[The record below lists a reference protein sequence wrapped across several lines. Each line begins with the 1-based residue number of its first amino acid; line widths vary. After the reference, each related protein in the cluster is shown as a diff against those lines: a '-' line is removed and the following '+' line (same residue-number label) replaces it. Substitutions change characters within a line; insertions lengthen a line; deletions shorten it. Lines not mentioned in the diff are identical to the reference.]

1 MYSILNTKQTMEKK
15 IVILGAGESG
25 TGAALLAKAKGYD
38 VFVSDF
44 GAISIENSEK
54 LTSAQIPFEQGKH
67 TEEEIFSAEM
77 IIKSPGI
84 APSVPI
90 VKSAIEKGIPVI
102 DELEFAARFTNG
114 KIIAITGTNGKTTTT
129 LLTYHILKESGLSV
143 GLGGNVGKSMAAQLV
158 HNDYD
163 WWVLEVSSFQIDGFI
178 HFRPHVAVLL
188 NITPDHLDRY
198 DKKIQNY
205 IDSKF
210 NLFKNQT
217 VEDCAILFNDNG
229 LIDKELKKRNLKSK
243 VYTLS
248 FDDVPNAGAYADQD
262 GIIIKHQKTS
272 TAFTADLLTI
282 KGKHNQINA
291 MASILSSKITGLKQD
306 QIAESLPK
314 FKNVPHRLEP
324 VGTIH
329 GVEFINDSKAT
340 NVDAVYYALDAYT
353 RPIIWIVGGVDKGND
368 YEKLE
373 SVNSNVKAIICLGKD
388 NEKIKSFYKDKFP
401 IIEETQ
407 SIQDAVKMGYQLA
420 KDREIVLLSPAC
432 ASFDLF
438 KNYEDRGNQFRL
450 AVQYLQREVELK
462 KLSNS

>member
-1 MYSILNTKQTMEKK
+1 MENL

-38 VFVSDF
+38 VFVSDL
-44 GAISIENSEK
+44 GRISIENIHK
-54 LTSAQIPFEQGKH
+54 LNQAEIVFEEGKH
-67 TEEEIFSAEM
+67 TEEKILNAEF
-77 IIKSPGI
+77 IVKSPGI
-84 APSVPI
+84 SPKASI
-90 VKSAIEKGIPVI
+90 VKTAEEKGIPVI
-102 DELEFAARFTNG
+102 DELEFASRYTEG
-114 KIIAITGTNGKTTTT
+114 KIIAITGTNGKTTST
-129 LLTYHILKESGLSV
+129 LLTYHLLKEAGFSV

-158 HNDYD
+158 HRDYD

-178 HFRPHVAVLL
+178 HFKPYIAVLL

-198 DKKIQNY
+198 NY
-205 IDSKF
+205 DLSHYVEAKF
-210 NLFKNQT
+210 NLFKNQNI
-217 VEDCAILFNDNG
+217 EDYAILYNDNG
-229 LIDKELKKRNLKSK
+229 LIDQELKTRNLKSK
-243 VYTLS
+243 IYTIT
-248 FDDVPNAGAYADQD
+248 FDHAPALGAYANSD

-272 TAFTADLLTI
+272 TTFTADLLTI

-291 MASILSSKITGLKQD
+291 MASILSSKITGIKSD
-306 QIAESLPK
+306 KISESLPR

-324 VGTIH
+324 VGNIH

-388 NEKIKSFYKDKFP
+388 NTKIKEFYKGKFP

-407 SIQDAVKMGYQLA
+407 SMQEAVRMGYKLS
-420 KDREIVLLSPAC
+420 KDREVVLLSPAC

-438 KNYEDRGNQFRL
+438 KNYEDRGDQFRL
-450 AVQYLQREVELK
+450 AVQLLQREVELK
-462 KLSNS
+462 KLSQS

>member
-1 MYSILNTKQTMEKK
+1 MTKQ
-15 IVILGAGESG
+15 IIILGAGESG

-44 GAISIENSEK
+44 GQIKQENIDR
-54 LTSAQIPFEQGKH
+54 LTDAGIRFEQGKH
-67 TEEEIFSAEM
+67 TEDKVLTADIV
-77 IIKSPGI
+77 IKSPGI
-84 APSVPI
+84 SP
-90 VKSAIEKGIPVI
+90 AIPLVRLIMEKGIPVI
-102 DELEFAARFTNG
+102 DELEFASQFTKG

-129 LLTYHILKESGLSV
+129 LLTYHLLKESGLSV
-143 GLGGNVGKSMAAQLV
+143 GLGGNVGKSMAAQLLDT
-158 HNDYD
+158 DYD

-178 HFRPHVAVLL
+178 HFKPHIAVLL

-205 IDSKF
+205 IDAKF
-210 NLFKNQT
+210 ALFKNQGI
-217 VEDCAILFNDNG
+217 EDYAILYNDKG
-229 LIDKELKKRNLKSK
+229 FIDEELQKRNLKSK
-243 VYTLS
+243 IYRLS
-248 FDDVPNAGAYADQD
+248 FDDVPALGAYANKD
-262 GIIIKHQKTS
+262 GIIIKHKKDS
-272 TAFTADLLTI
+272 TAYTSDLLTI

-291 MASILSSKITGLKQD
+291 MASILSSKITGLKSEK
-306 QIAESLPK
+306 ISENLPK

-324 VGTIH
+324 VGSIH

-373 SVNSNVKAIICLGKD
+373 PVNSNVKAIICLGKD
-388 NEKIKSFYKDKFP
+388 NKKIKAFYEGKFP
-401 IIEETQ
+401 IIEETESMQ
-407 SIQDAVKMGYQLA
+407 EAVRMGYHLA

-450 AVQYLQREVELK
+450 AVQLLQREVELK
-462 KLSNS
+462 KLSQ

>member
-1 MYSILNTKQTMEKK
+1 MEKK

-44 GAISIENSEK
+44 GSISKENQDR
-54 LTSAQIPFEQGKH
+54 LTAAHIRFEEGEH
-67 TEEEIFSAEM
+67 TEKEIFSAET

-84 APSVPI
+84 APTVAVVRGAMEI
-90 VKSAIEKGIPVI
+90 GIPVI
-102 DELEFAARFTNG
+102 DELEFASRFTNG

-129 LLTYHILKESGLSV
+129 LLTYHILKDCGLSV

-158 HNDYD
+158 NKDYD

-178 HFRPHVAVLL
+178 HLRPHIAVLL

-205 IDSKF
+205 VNSKF
-210 NLFKNQT
+210 SLFQEQT
-217 VEDCAILFNDNG
+217 AQDYTILFNDNG
-229 LIDKELKKRNLKSK
+229 LIDKELKQTSLQSK
-243 VYTLS
+243 IYMLS
-248 FDDVPNAGAYADQD
+248 FDEVPDAGAYANKD
-262 GIIIKHQKTS
+262 GIIIKHQKIS
-272 TAFTADLLTI
+272 SVFTADLLTI

-324 VGTIH
+324 VGNIH

-353 RPIIWIVGGVDKGND
+353 RPVIWIVGGVDKGND

-388 NEKIKSFYKDKFP
+388 NEKIKAFYKDKFP

-407 SIQDAVKMGYQLA
+407 SMQEAVKMGYQLA

-438 KNYEDRGNQFRL
+438 KNYEDRGNQFRM

-462 KLSNS
+462 KLSNL